1 MRAGSTPAPT
11 SRSSSSIFSSTD
23 SEFASEFVPNTASPT
38 FCDRS
43 QRHWR
48 TKRSGSGERS
58 ALKGVT
64 TGDRTPVIRWVSFM
78 RDDYRQSCVQGGRCA
93 PCPHPTLKIDNAR
106 YVVTVDPQRRIIQDG
121 GVLIENGRIRQVGKA
136 AELAGARADRV
147 IDARHLVVTPGFV
160 NGHMHISYA
169 HAVRGIFPDDVGSP
183 LPTVFKL
190 QMAMTEEEEHATSLL
205 GIVEL
210 LKNGTVCFVD
220 PGSTKFPDACLQAYE
235 DAGIRVIMGDV
246 RDRSA
251 GAVPAA
257 ALRTAEAVEPHGG
270 VSEEVARAA
279 QRPAARVGHAV
290 LAWRRAAPTCCRRSS
305 ALADEHGTSLTLHH
319 GSGAKAR
326 QDYQDRLQSRQPD
339 AVPRVARRARPQ
351 RRARPRARHRR
362 RRDRRMART
371 GTTAAMCPVTA
382 AKGARGVGEH
392 GRLPEL
398 LARGVKVALGCDSPN
413 NSNHLDIVRA
423 LNMAAIQY
431 KDARQDMKQI
441 PAETALELATL
452 TGAQALGVGDE
463 IGSLEPGKKADLV
476 LFDTQRPEWQA
487 MFNPI
492 NNLVYNA
499 DGRSIHTVI
508 VDGRVVVD
516 AYRQTFVDEPR
527 LYAKVQEIGEKLL
540 ARTGVTLPRSRWP
553 IV

>member
-1 MRAGSTPAPT
+1 MPAM
-11 SRSSSSIFSSTD
+11 
-23 SEFASEFVPNTASPT
+23 A
-38 FCDRS
+38 
-43 QRHWR
+43 
-48 TKRSGSGERS
+48 
-58 ALKGVT
+58 
-64 TGDRTPVIRWVSFM
+64 
-78 RDDYRQSCVQGGRCA
+78 
-93 PCPHPTLKIDNAR
+93 TLKIDSAR
-106 YVVTVDPQRRIIQDG
+106 YVVTVDPQRRIIQG
-121 GVLIENGRIRQVGKA
+121 GSVLIENDRIRQVGKA

-147 IDARHLVVTPGFV
+147 IDARHMVVTPGFV

-169 HAVRGIFPDDVGSP
+169 HAVRGIFLDDIGSP

-220 PGSTKFPDACLQAYE
+220 PGSTKFPDACRQAYQ
-235 DAGIRVIMGDV
+235 DAGIRVILGDGV
-246 RDRSA
+246 TDQPAPFPLPRYETA
-251 GAVPAA
+251 QAVS
-257 ALRTAEAVEPHGG
+257 RTAAFLKAWHGRLNG
-270 VSEEVARAA
+270 RLRAWA
-279 QRPAARVGHAV
+279 MPFSLETCSAD
-290 LAWRRAAPTCCRRSS
+290 LLRALKR
-305 ALADEHGTSLTLHH
+305 LADEHGTSLTLHH

-326 QDYQDRLQSRQPD
+326 QECQDRLQSPSPTQYLESIGVLGPNVVLAHVLGLDD
-339 AVPRVARRARPQ
+339 AEM
-351 RRARPRARHRR
+351 
-362 RRDRRMART
+362 DCMART

-382 AKGARGVGEH
+382 AKGGRGVGEH

-508 VDGRVVVD
+508 VDGRVVID

-527 LYAKVQEIGEKLL
+527 LYSKVQEIGEKLL
-540 ARTGVTLPRSRWP
+540 ARTGVSLPRSRWP